1 MKILLCI
8 GLGGFFGAI
17 ARYGMT
23 AGIQH
28 WTAGSRLGDFP
39 AGTLAVNL
47 LGCLILGFLGHLL
60 TERFEMAAEIR
71 FAITVGFIGAF
82 TTFSTFAY
90 ETLAMAR
97 EGDWLFAWLNLLASN
112 ALGILAVWGGYRIG
126 GLV

>member
-23 AGIQH
+23 VGIQH
-28 WTAGSRLGDFP
+28 LAGGGRLGDFP
-39 AGTLAVNL
+39 VGTLAVNL
-47 LGCLILGFLGHLL
+47 FGCLVLGFLGHLL
-60 TERFEMAAEIR
+60 SERFEMAAEIR

-82 TTFSTFAY
+82 TTFSTYAY

-97 EGDWLFAWLNLLASN
+97 EGEQLFAWLNLLGSN
-112 ALGILAVWGGYRIG
+112 VLGLFAVWAGSRLG

>member
-1 MKILLCI
+1 MKILLFI
-8 GLGGFFGAI
+8 GIGGFFGSI

-28 WTAGSRLGDFP
+28 WLGGRLGDFP

-47 LGCLILGFLGHLL
+47 LGCLVLGFLGHLL
-60 TERFEMAAEIR
+60 SERFEVAAEIR
-71 FAITVGFIGAF
+71 FALTVGFIGAF
-82 TTFSTFAY
+82 TTFSTYAY

-97 EGDWLFAWLNLLASN
+97 EGEQLFAWVNLLASN
-112 ALGILAVWGGYRIG
+112 VLGILAVWGGYRLG